1 MTRPDANDD
10 VRELWRNEFGASAE
24 RVWDAFRFTA
34 PPTGAPAPAAARSPR
49 WHWLGLAASW
59 VMIAVLLAWNAELR
73 RDLVGARQHAALVL
87 LAAERSDRVLSGL
100 ADARQL
106 RRDPDIR
113 AALLELLAR
122 SRDPNVQ
129 LEALDMLLD
138 DEAADPASRRRMLD
152 AVRFNRE
159 FIESALQS
167 RETRI

>member
-10 VRELWRNEFGASAE
+10 VRELWRNELGGSAE
-24 RVWDAFRFTA
+24 RVWDAFRFRA
-34 PPTGAPAPAAARSPR
+34 PPSGAPAPAATGSLR

-59 VMIAVLLAWNAELR
+59 VMIAVLLTWNAELR
-73 RDLVGARQHAALVL
+73 RDLVGAREHAALVL
-87 LAAERSDRVLSGL
+87 LSADRSDRVLAGL

-106 RRDPDIR
+106 RRNPEIR
-113 AALLELLAR
+113 AALLELLTL

-129 LEALDMLLD
+129 LEALDMLVED
-138 DEAADPASRRRMLD
+138 VAADPESSRRMLE

-159 FIESALQS
+159 FIQSALQS